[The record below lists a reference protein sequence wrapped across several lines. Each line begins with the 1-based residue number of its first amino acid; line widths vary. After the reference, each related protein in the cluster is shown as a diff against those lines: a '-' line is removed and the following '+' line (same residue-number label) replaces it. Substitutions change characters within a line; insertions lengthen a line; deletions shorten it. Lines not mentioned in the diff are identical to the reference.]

1 MEPLTLIAPRGLGD
15 ACVAIPCCYHFVRQG
30 REVNLLNAGRT
41 NWVEH
46 LPTLLPLGTKREGEI
61 RDVSHGLSF
70 HSELRMLALVSLKYG
85 VTPFAIPGEPWLERK
100 PEFTDVAKRY
110 GLPRDYIAI
119 CPFGSQDYRRMSEEQ
134 VAAVAG
140 GWPSVVLHDHP
151 LANMAGLDL
160 TGKTSI
166 PEMVALIGAARAVVA
181 VDSGPLHLSGAMGVP
196 VLAVIGGTLNPYSF
210 CDDYCPSL
218 WITGKD
224 SWTIAPSRVVRGLEA
239 LLEGSGL

>member
-1 MEPLTLIAPRGLGD
+1 
-15 ACVAIPCCYHFVRQG
+15 
-30 REVNLLNAGRT
+30 
-41 NWVEH
+41 
-46 LPTLLPLGTKREGEI
+46 
-61 RDVSHGLSF
+61 
-70 HSELRMLALVSLKYG
+70 
-85 VTPFAIPGEPWLERK
+85 
-100 PEFTDVAKRY
+100 
-110 GLPRDYIAI
+110 
-119 CPFGSQDYRRMSEEQ
+119 MSEEQ

-140 GWPSVVLHDHP
+140 NWPAVVLHDHP
-151 LANMAGLDL
+151 LAGMAELDL

-210 CDDYCPSL
+210 CDDYTPSL

-224 SWTIAPSRVVRGLEA
+224 SWTIPPSRVVRGLEA